1 VITRIQKYLNPKHGN
16 FEMPKQKFIVSDFQ
30 TVLPELSNYYV
41 AYHTTN
47 DQRTTI
53 VVTSMTAAQTNI
65 ILTSP

>member
-1 VITRIQKYLNPKHGN
+1 
-16 FEMPKQKFIVSDFQ
+16 MPKQKFIVSDFQ